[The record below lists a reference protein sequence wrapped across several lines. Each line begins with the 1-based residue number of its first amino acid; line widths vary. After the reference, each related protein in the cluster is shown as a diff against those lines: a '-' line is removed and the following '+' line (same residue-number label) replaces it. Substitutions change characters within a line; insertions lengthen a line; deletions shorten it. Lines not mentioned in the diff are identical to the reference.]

1 MRNQKW
7 QAESLND
14 TDLYFSYGF
23 VNKQYKAKPELSKQ
37 NETMTG
43 NLQQTITRCPDN
55 VPVNIRRRV
64 YKYKYKYK

>member
-1 MRNQKW
+1 M
-7 QAESLND
+7 
-14 TDLYFSYGF
+14 YFSYGF

-64 YKYKYKYK
+64 YKYKYK